1 MLLLKYYINI
11 NPAMKEKI
19 ITISKTNDTILV
31 VFLLTG
37 ITSLL
42 IIIKKEKK
50 VYYIGIFVLYFN
62 MLY

>member
-37 ITSLL
+37 ITSSL
-42 IIIKKEKK
+42 IIIKKGRK
-50 VYYIGIFVLYFN
+50 VYSYWHIYILF
-62 MLY
+62 